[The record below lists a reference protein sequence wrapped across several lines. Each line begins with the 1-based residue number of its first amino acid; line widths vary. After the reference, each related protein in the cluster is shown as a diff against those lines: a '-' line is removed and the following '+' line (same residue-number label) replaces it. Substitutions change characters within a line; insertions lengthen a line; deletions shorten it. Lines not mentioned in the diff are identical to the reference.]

1 MSEADIV
8 HYYESCSLDY
18 RINWRLDACQCLH
31 YGYWD
36 PSTRSFDEALV
47 NTHRVM
53 ATRAGVRGGER
64 VLDAGCGVGGASLWL
79 AREHRCEV
87 VGITLVPSQVRDAR
101 RNARRAGLAQR
112 VRFEER
118 SYLDTGYPDASFDL
132 VWAIES
138 SCYAADKAD
147 FFREALRLLR
157 PGGRLVVADFFRSGD
172 AMGADQRRMMERWE
186 ASWAI
191 PAYAGFD
198 HFAEQAREAGFED
211 VLLTDDTWA
220 VRPSARR
227 LYQRFWPGLLVSAW
241 AFPLRIRSRL
251 QTEHVLSAYWQW
263 KLLEQGL
270 WRYGF
275 LSATAPHGEEEAP
288 LD

>member
-1 MSEADIV
+1 MSEAEIV
-8 HYYESCSLDY
+8 EYYETCSLDY
-18 RINWRLDACQCLH
+18 RINWRLDACKCLH

-53 ATRAGVRGGER
+53 AMRAGIRGGER
-64 VLDAGCGVGGASLWL
+64 VLDAGCGVGGAVLYL
-79 AREHRCEV
+79 AREHGCRV
-87 VGITLVPSQVRDAR
+87 VGVTLVPSQVEAAI
-101 RNARRAGLAQR
+101 RNAQAAGVGAL
-112 VRFEER
+112 VGFEQR
-118 SYLDTGYPDASFDL
+118 SYLDTRFPAGSFDV

-138 SCYAADKAD
+138 SCYAPDKAD
-147 FFREALRLLR
+147 FFAEAWRLLR

-172 AMGADQRRMMERWE
+172 PMSARERRMMERWE

-191 PAYAGFD
+191 PAYAEWD
-198 HFAEQAREAGFED
+198 AFALLCREAGFAD

-227 LYQRFWPGLLVSAW
+227 LYQRFWPGLAVSAL
-241 AFPLRIRSRL
+241 AYPLGVRSRL
-251 QTEHVLSAYWQW
+251 QTDHVFSAWWQW
-263 KLLEQGL
+263 RLLEKGL

-275 LSATAPHGEEEAP
+275 LSARKPGASDEAP
-288 LD
+288 VG

>member
-8 HYYESCSLDY
+8 EYYETCSLDY

-36 PSTRSFDEALV
+36 PTTRSFDEALV
-47 NTHRVM
+47 NTHRVL
-53 ATRAGVRGGER
+53 AQRAGITGGER
-64 VLDAGCGVGGASLWL
+64 VLDAGCGVGGAAVYL
-79 AREHRCEV
+79 AREHGCRV
-87 VGITLVPSQVRDAR
+87 VGITLVPSQVEAALH
-101 RNARRAGLAQR
+101 NARAAGVGALVGFQ
-112 VRFEER
+112 ER
-118 SYLDTGYPDASFDL
+118 SYLDTRFSPASFDV

-147 FFREALRLLR
+147 FFREAWRLLR
-157 PGGRLVVADFFRSGD
+157 PGGCLVVADFFRSGD
-172 AMGADQRRMMERWE
+172 PMSDRERSMMERWE

-191 PAYAGFD
+191 PAYAEFD
-198 HFAEQAREAGFED
+198 DFAAQCREAGFED

-241 AFPLRIRSRL
+241 AYPLGVRNKL
-251 QTEHVLSAYWQW
+251 QTDHVWSALWQW
-263 KLLEQGL
+263 RLLEKGL
-270 WRYGF
+270 WRYGL
-275 LSATAPHGEEEAP
+275 LSARKPCALDEATEI
-288 LD
+288 